1 MRVAIL
7 NGDRSGAAG
16 RFGQYLT
23 RISDL
28 LRAARHE
35 AVVHDLAAMELLPC
49 TGCLDCLWT
58 TPGECPRPDG
68 FPALAR
74 SVINADFVLL
84 ASPLRMGFPSAEL
97 KTAIERL
104 VEVSQDIYGEVAQGE
119 VHHRRRYARYPVLG
133 LLLEHEADTDAGDVA
148 IVSDV
153 FSRIAL
159 AVHSRLAFVAS
170 ADEPPA
176 AIAARVADDRG
187 AAVPFDPRPAAVPG
201 VRITPPR
208 RLTVFNGSPRG
219 RRSNTMMLLEP
230 FLTGF
235 ASNAGGDYEIVDL
248 IRLRRADQF
257 PQVFAEAECAVLGFP
272 LYADS
277 MPGIVMA
284 FLEGVAPLRAADANP
299 PLAFLVQGGF
309 PEATHARHVERYL
322 ARLARRLGSPY
333 LGTIVKGGCEMLR
346 EEDALHRRLYDA
358 LFWSWGMFGTL
369 EELGRRFGETGG
381 LDAGLLH
388 RLARLERYPRFMLP
402 MLRLGAGLPP
412 VNHYWDVRLRR
423 TGAVG
428 RRRAQPYIET

>member
-7 NGDRSGAAG
+7 NGDRAGASG
-16 RFGQYLT
+16 RFGYDLT

-28 LRAARHE
+28 LRAAGHE

-97 KTAIERL
+97 KTAVERL
-104 VEVSQDIYGEVAQGE
+104 VEVSLDVYGEVDRGE
-119 VHHRRRYARYPVLG
+119 VHHRRRYAHYPVLG
-133 LLLEHEADTDAGDVA
+133 LFLEHEPDTDDGDVA
-148 IVSDV
+148 IVSDI

-170 ADEPPA
+170 ADEPFKT
-176 AIAARVADDRG
+176 IAARIADDH
-187 AAVPFDPRPAAVPG
+187 ASAIPFDPRPAAVPG
-201 VRITPPR
+201 VRISPPR

-219 RRSNTMMLLEP
+219 RRSNTMTLLEP
-230 FLTGF
+230 FLRGF
-235 ASNAGGDYEIVDL
+235 ASCGGAHEIVDL
-248 IRLRRADQF
+248 IHLRRADEF
-257 PQVFAEAECAVLGFP
+257 PRAFAEAECVLLGFP

-277 MPGIVMA
+277 MPGIVKA
-284 FLEGVAPLRAADANP
+284 FLESLAPVRVATANP

-322 ARLARRLGSPY
+322 GRLAQRLGSPY

-346 EEDALHRRLYDA
+346 EEDALHRRIYDA
-358 LFWSWGMFGTL
+358 LFWSWGMWRTL
-369 EELGRRFGETGG
+369 EQLGRSFGETGA
-381 LDAGLLH
+381 LDPGLLH
-388 RLARLERYPRFMLP
+388 RLARLERYPAVMLP
-402 MLRLGAGLPP
+402 MLRLGASLPP
-412 VNHYWDVRLRR
+412 VNHYWDVQLRR
-423 TGAVG
+423 NGATG
-428 RRRAQPYIET
+428 RRRAQPYLES